1 MTENF
6 IVKVNNSFTNKI
18 EHRLVRAIKNP
29 TIYPKYKIETVK
41 KL

>member
-1 MTENF
+1 MTKNY
-6 IVKVNNSFTNKI
+6 IVTVYNSFTNKI

-29 TIYPKYKIETVK
+29 TIYSKYKIETVK

>member
-1 MTENF
+1 MTENY
-6 IVKVNNSFTNKI
+6 IVTVYNSFTNKI
-18 EHRLVRAIKNP
+18 EHRLIRAIENA

>member
-1 MTENF
+1 MTENY
-6 IVKVNNSFTNKI
+6 IVTVYNSFTNEF

-29 TIYPKYKIETVK
+29 TIYPKYKIETIK